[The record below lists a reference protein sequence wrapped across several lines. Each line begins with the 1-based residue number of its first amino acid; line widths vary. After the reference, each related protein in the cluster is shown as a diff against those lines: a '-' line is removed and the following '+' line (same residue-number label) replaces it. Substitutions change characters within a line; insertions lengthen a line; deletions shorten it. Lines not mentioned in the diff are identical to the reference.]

1 MRHTTLVFIFS
12 PDNEILLCLK
22 KRWFGEGK
30 RNGPGGKVE
39 KEETPLQAAIREVE
53 EETSIILKP
62 EQLTEAGLLEFSFQ
76 DKDERHQKCHVFVCR
91 GYAGTF
97 MESEEM
103 KPQRWSIEDIP
114 YSDMREDDYIRLPE
128 LIVGQQVQYKFL
140 FNKDGHLLSH
150 QKTE

>member
-1 MRHTTLVFIFS
+1 
-12 PDNEILLCLK
+12 
-22 KRWFGEGK
+22 
-30 RNGPGGKVE
+30 
-39 KEETPLQAAIREVE
+39 
-53 EETSIILKP
+53 
-62 EQLTEAGLLEFSFQ
+62 
-76 DKDERHQKCHVFVCR
+76 
-91 GYAGTF
+91 